1 MGSTGDRLIILRKYV
16 IGPAFYSII
25 GIVLPYGLSNRPQ
38 SEIVMIIM
46 AVVFFAAFIHIV
58 MLISMKYIIYLL
70 LLAPSGA
77 LVVIM
82 VYYIHINPVFQIFQI
97 L

>member
-1 MGSTGDRLIILRKYV
+1 MDSTRDRLIILRNYV

-25 GIVLPYGLSNRPQ
+25 GIVFPYGLSNRPQ

-58 MLISMKYIIYLL
+58 MLILMKCIIYLL
-70 LLAPSGA
+70 LFF
-77 LVVIM
+77 
-82 VYYIHINPVFQIFQI
+82 YI
-97 L
+97 

>member
-70 LLAPSGA
+70 LFIYLY
-77 LVVIM
+77 IFYIYII
-82 VYYIHINPVFQIFQI
+82 YY
-97 L
+97 